1 MILFR
6 SASSF
11 AADLSF
17 LATLETLE
25 ILLSRISR
33 SEKISSKLIVSISRS
48 GFGARVRLS
57 GSTVLEGDPN
67 ESLLL
72 RVLPVFRDQQE
83 DPTNHREGEGS
94 SMK

>member
-1 MILFR
+1 MQTDIY
-6 SASSF
+6 
-11 AADLSF
+11 
-17 LATLETLE
+17 
-25 ILLSRISR
+25 
-33 SEKISSKLIVSISRS
+33 SISRS